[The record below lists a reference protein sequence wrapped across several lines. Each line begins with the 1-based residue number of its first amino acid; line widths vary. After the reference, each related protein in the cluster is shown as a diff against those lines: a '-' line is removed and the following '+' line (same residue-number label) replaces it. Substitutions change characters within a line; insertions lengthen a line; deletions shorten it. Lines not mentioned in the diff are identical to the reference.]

1 MTLIAPIVEGHGE
14 ETAVPELIRRIAY
27 EIGVFDV
34 KVAKAI
40 RVHRG
45 ERDNRSEGER
55 GVRRGACKEGAVL
68 VLLDA
73 DGDCPAQL
81 GPRLQLRAEAAAA
94 GVAVSV
100 VVAKEEFEAWFIA
113 AAQSLRGQ
121 RGLAPNLLPP
131 QDPEAIVGAK
141 EWLTARRVDGQAYKE
156 TLDQVALAAVV
167 DLGAAR
173 SAESFD
179 KFYREVVRL
188 LG

>member
-45 ERDNRSEGER
+45 ALVNRSELER
-55 GVRRGACKEGAVL
+55 AVRLASFKAAAVL

-81 GPRLQLRAEAAAA
+81 GPRLQLRAK
-94 GVAVSV
+94 G
-100 VVAKEEFEAWFIA
+100 
-113 AAQSLRGQ
+113 G
-121 RGLAPNLLPP
+121 
-131 QDPEAIVGAK
+131 
-141 EWLTARRVDGQAYKE
+141 
-156 TLDQVALAAVV
+156 
-167 DLGAAR
+167 R
-173 SAESFD
+173 SAE
-179 KFYREVVRL
+179 
-188 LG
+188 

>member
-1 MTLIAPIVEGHGE
+1 MVVITPIVEGHGE

-27 EIGVFDV
+27 EIGVFNV
-34 KVAKAI
+34 KVAKPI

-45 ERDNRSEGER
+45 ALVNRAELERA
-55 GVRRGACKEGAVL
+55 VRLASFNAAGVL

-81 GPRLQLRAEAAAA
+81 GPELQLRAETATNGA
-94 GVAVSV
+94 AVSV
-100 VVAKEEFEAWFIA
+100 VVAKEEFEAWFVA
-113 AAQSLRGQ
+113 AAVSLRGQ
-121 RGLAPNLLPP
+121 RGLPMDLEPP
-131 QDPEAIVGAK
+131 ANPEAIAGAK

-167 DLGAAR
+167 DLQAAR
-173 SAESFD
+173 SADSFD
-179 KFYREVVRL
+179 KFYREVARL